1 MDYKIFWCR
10 VNKYYLNKRLNY
22 FSKTPFL
29 WGNCND
35 SLIIATCVVTD
46 RTKSKFIKETI
57 NQINNYNKIY
67 LTWCAVFDNW
77 KKMTDEKF
85 YKTYPE
91 LSEFKEKIVLLQ
103 EEPEKEDTKK
113 IENNK
118 FKENINI
125 YTKKFIVIQNG
136 CDNYCSF
143 CLTIHKRGKSQNI
156 DAKEIIAEIN
166 DFVETWWK
174 EIVITGV
181 NLASRW
187 CTNTRLPQENKFA
200 ELLQKILD
208 ETKIERI
215 RISSLGPE
223 FLNEQFFEIIK
234 NQRFLPHFHISIQ
247 SFSDKVLKLMNRN
260 YNKDLLDDVI
270 NKLKNLDRPD
280 KEQISIWA
288 DIIVWFPWE
297 TEQDFQ
303 ETIDGI
309 IRHKINKV
317 HAFPFSAHT
326 KWESVPAR
334 TLQNQIS
341 PETKKKRE
349 KKLKEISD
357 KIRDDF
363 IKKNT
368 GTKHQVLIEEKKNWV
383 WRWWTWNYIQVE
395 LKGEYKKWQIVGVEG
410 NPSLGGSCS
419 SVVGGC
425 WRLLEIKPPPSPS

>member
-1 MDYKIFWCR
+1 
-10 VNKYYLNKRLNY
+10 
-22 FSKTPFL
+22 
-29 WGNCND
+29 
-35 SLIIATCVVTD
+35 
-46 RTKSKFIKETI
+46 
-57 NQINNYNKIY
+57 
-67 LTWCAVFDNW
+67 
-77 KKMTDEKF
+77 MTDEKF

-166 DFVETWWK
+166 DFVETGGK

-181 NLASRW
+181 NLASRG

-280 KEQISIWA
+280 KEQISIGA
-288 DIIVWFPWE
+288 DIIVGFPGE

-326 KWESVPAR
+326 KGESVPAR

-368 GTKHQVLIEEKKNWV
+368 GTKHQVLIEEKKNGV
-383 WRWWTWNYIQVE
+383 WRGWTGNYIQVE
-395 LKGEYKKWQIVGVEG
+395 LKGEYKKGQIVGVEG

>member
-1 MDYKIFWCR
+1 
-10 VNKYYLNKRLNY
+10 
-22 FSKTPFL
+22 
-29 WGNCND
+29 
-35 SLIIATCVVTD
+35 
-46 RTKSKFIKETI
+46 
-57 NQINNYNKIY
+57 
-67 LTWCAVFDNW
+67 
-77 KKMTDEKF
+77 MTDEKF

-113 IENNK
+113 IGNNK

-395 LKGEYKKWQIVGVEG
+395 LKGEYKKWQIVSYH
-410 NPSLGGSCS
+410 P
-419 SVVGGC
+419 GC
-425 WRLLEIKPPPSPS
+425 DWLAPRTAPGW

>member
-1 MDYKIFWCR
+1 MDYKIFWCK

-22 FSKTPFL
+22 FSKTPLL
-29 WGNCND
+29 WNN
-35 SLIIATCVVTD
+35 LIIATCVVTD
-46 RTKSKFIKETI
+46 RAKQKFIKETI
-57 NQINNYNKIY
+57 KQINNYNKIY
-67 LTWCAVFDNW
+67 LTWCAVFD
-77 KKMTDEKF
+77 KGEKMNDENF
-85 YKTYPE
+85 YKIYPE
-91 LSEFKEKIVLLQ
+91 LLEFK
-103 EEPEKEDTKK
+103 KK
-113 IENNK
+113 IELLSEEPNRDDTREVGNQT
-118 FKENINI
+118 FKTDKNI

-136 CDNYCSF
+136 CDSHCSF
-143 CLTIHKRGKSQNI
+143 CLTVHKRGKSQNI

-187 CTNTRLPQENKFA
+187 CTNTRIPQENKFA

-234 NQRFLPHFHISIQ
+234 DQRFLPHFHISIQ

-260 YNKDLLDDVI
+260 YNKNLLDNVI

-280 KEQISIWA
+280 KKQISIWA

-317 HAFPFSAHT
+317 HAFPFSAHD
-326 KWESVPAR
+326 KWETIPANALKDQVP
-334 TLQNQIS
+334 QEI
-341 PETKKKRE
+341 KKKRE
-349 KKLKEISD
+349 KKLKKISD

-368 GTKHQVLIEEKKNWV
+368 GTKHRVLIEEKKDWV

-395 LKGEYKKWQIVGVEG
+395 LKGEYKKWQIVRVEE

-419 SVVGGC
+419 QS
-425 WRLLEIKPPPSPS
+425 

>member
-29 WGNCND
+29 WENCND

-113 IENNK
+113 IGNNK

-234 NQRFLPHFHISIQ
+234 DQRFLPHFHISIQ

-395 LKGEYKKWQIVGVEG
+395 LKGEYKKWQIVSYH
-410 NPSLGGSCS
+410 P
-419 SVVGGC
+419 GC
-425 WRLLEIKPPPSPS
+425 DWLAPRTAPGW